1 MEVVCLDTSVLIH
14 YYRSKDKSTTFFFKL
29 AGQYQFVIPTIFEYE
44 ILRGDV
50 KKDVFW
56 QNLFTVIGVL
66 AFDGNCV
73 SEAVKIYLHLRSIGK
88 LPGTDDILIGAT
100 ALANNLKLATLNVR
114 HFQDMPGL
122 QLLTP

>member
-1 MEVVCLDTSVLIH
+1 MNV
-14 YYRSKDKSTTFFFKL
+14 
-29 AGQYQFVIPTIFEYE
+29 
-44 ILRGDV
+44 
-50 KKDVFW
+50 
-56 QNLFTVIGVL
+56 
-66 AFDGNCV
+66 
-73 SEAVKIYLHLRSIGK
+73 GK